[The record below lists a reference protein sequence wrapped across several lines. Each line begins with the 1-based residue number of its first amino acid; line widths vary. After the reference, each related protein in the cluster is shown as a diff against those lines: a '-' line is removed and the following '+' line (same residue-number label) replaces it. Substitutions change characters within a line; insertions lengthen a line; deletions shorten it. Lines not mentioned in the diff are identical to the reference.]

1 MSIVAFFLCHQ
12 ACGSLVLT
20 EVGSAGGSS
29 NSFLLETAHADTQI
43 HMKII
48 ASLCKDGNGS

>member
-12 ACGSLVLT
+12 ACGSLLLT

-29 NSFLLETAHADTQI
+29 NSFLLETAHAGTQI